1 MGLRRPAQFAGVPS
15 RLYQYLRASVRI
27 DSRALAAFR
36 ISVALLML
44 VDILLRA
51 RNFRRFYTETGVVP
65 QALAQQAAPVDVP
78 SLYFVSTDPVVTA
91 GLFVLHGLIALQ
103 LLIGY
108 RTRIATLL
116 AFVFV
121 VSLGLRNPL
130 VLSYADIL
138 FAWLLLWAL
147 FVPLG
152 ERWSADSLHR
162 DRPPRP
168 AIVSVGS
175 ALILLQMVT
184 MYVVNGYHKMS
195 SDLWH
200 SGEAAVLVLGLDDMT
215 FLLAELAVSVPTALQ
230 YGGQLWFYMLL
241 CGWLLICLQGLPR
254 TLLVGLFIAGHLS
267 FAVTVRIGAFAFV
280 AIAGLILFLPPSF
293 WDDLG
298 NRVRRGGLVDRR
310 TSALCSR
317 LTIAARRLPQRRYR
331 PLLKMR
337 RHRNILELRRLMSA
351 LTVRKFA
358 VGTLIIIGVVASL
371 AVGGV
376 VDQQGG
382 AVEPLQ
388 QGTEAFVDHQME
400 WRIFAPTPR
409 TSAQYYVFAAVTE
422 HGTQRDLYSN
432 RPLSYDRPTEPL
444 QSQYETYRDRFYMNA
459 IASGDPPG
467 AQTRL
472 AASLCAERNATHSD
486 PIVQIKLYQIRE
498 QVTQETLTQPAERE
512 RTSRQVYT
520 HECNNSDPKPL
531 DEPPF

>member
-1 MGLRRPAQFAGVPS
+1 MGVRRPAQFAGVAS
-15 RLYQYLRASVRI
+15 RVYQYLRASIRI

-51 RNFRRFYTETGVVP
+51 RNFRRFYTDAGVVP
-65 QALAQQAAPVDVP
+65 QALAQQAAPIDVP
-78 SLYFVSTDPVVTA
+78 SLYFISTDPAVTA
-91 GLFVLHGLIALQ
+91 GLFVLHGVIALQ

-116 AFVFV
+116 AVVFV

-152 ERWSADSLHR
+152 ERWSVDSLHR
-162 DRPPRP
+162 DRSPRP

-184 MYVVNGYHKMS
+184 MYVVNGYHKTS

-215 FLLAELAVSVPTALQ
+215 FLLAELAVSVPIALQ

-241 CGWLLICLQGLPR
+241 CGWLLVCLQGRPR

-293 WDDLG
+293 WDALDSRLQ
-298 NRVRRGGLVDRR
+298 RSGLVNSR
-310 TSALCSR
+310 TSAVFSR
-317 LTIAARRLPQRRYR
+317 LELAVRRLPQRRSR
-331 PLLKMR
+331 ALLTLR
-337 RHRNILELRRLMSA
+337 QHQFILKLRRLMPT
-351 LTVRKFA
+351 LTVRQFG
-358 VGTLIIIGVVASL
+358 VGALLIAGVVASL

-382 AVEPLQ
+382 TVEPVQ
-388 QGTEAFVDHQME
+388 QGTEAFVDHQTE

-422 HGTQRDLYSN
+422 SGTQRDLYGD
-432 RPLSYDRPTEPL
+432 RPLSYDRPAEPL
-444 QSQYETYRDRFYMNA
+444 ESQYETYRDRFYMNT

-472 AASLCAERNATHSD
+472 AASLCAEQNATHSD
-486 PIVQIKLYQIRE
+486 PIVQLKLYQIRE
-498 QVTQETLTQPAERE
+498 QVTPETLTQPAERE

-520 HECNNSDPKPL
+520 HECSDSDPKPL